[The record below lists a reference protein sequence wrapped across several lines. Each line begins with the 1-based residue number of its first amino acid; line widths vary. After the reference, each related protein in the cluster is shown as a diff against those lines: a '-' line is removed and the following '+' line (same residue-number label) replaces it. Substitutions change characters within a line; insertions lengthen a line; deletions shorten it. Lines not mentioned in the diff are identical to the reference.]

1 MMIFFPLY
9 FHSDDQ
15 TDSILLCFIP
25 LQIFNYF
32 SLDWMQSTQLYIN
45 LISYSSIYLLSA
57 LSLQN
62 VVVVFICWVFIRT
75 FFTPR
80 YSLLQPL
87 DGISYVIGMEI
98 ASYLIDKASSVTVI
112 GSSELPYQN
121 TLGREIGRA
130 TMLVRHERDGE
141 RAESSF
147 TSLFSRVV

>member
-1 MMIFFPLY
+1 
-9 FHSDDQ
+9 
-15 TDSILLCFIP
+15 
-25 LQIFNYF
+25 
-32 SLDWMQSTQLYIN
+32 MQSTQLYIN

-141 RAESSF
+141 RAECSF